1 VKSKTITQKD
11 LKMGPVICGNQTFNT
26 IVASLSYN
34 LKNNKHYVL
43 RHMILKNF
51 PDAEAN
57 PKKLAWKLY
66 AMNLTAMVGS
76 YGVAG
81 TMELMKEK
89 FIYQSTDPHSSLVG
103 FYQSMRCWRHQC
115 SEERVCATELYKKLG
130 NVLNATAHEI
140 AMEEAEKAGAPLE

>member
-1 VKSKTITQKD
+1 
-11 LKMGPVICGNQTFNT
+11 
-26 IVASLSYN
+26 
-34 LKNNKHYVL
+34 
-43 RHMILKNF
+43 
-51 PDAEAN
+51 
-57 PKKLAWKLY
+57 
-66 AMNLTAMVGS
+66 MNLTAMVGS